1 MQKFSLNSVIIKPD
15 NNQKVKKAIILL
27 HGYGGDGKDISMLSY
42 NWKRYLSNTIIICPD
57 AQEKCSISPSG
68 FQWFDLSNDDK
79 DYILEESLK
88 AEIKL
93 NFFIDEIKKEYNLE
107 NADICISGFSQGCM
121 LSINIGLTS
130 IQKFNCIVGFSGK
143 IINKDNLSERIK
155 SKTKVFLLHGD
166 TDSIVPINNLLEA
179 KDFLIRHKIEVNT
192 KIIKN
197 CEHSIPLDASREAIN
212 YITNNLYK

>member
-1 MQKFSLNSVIIKPD
+1 M
-15 NNQKVKKAIILL
+15 
-27 HGYGGDGKDISMLSY
+27 
-42 NWKRYLSNTIIICPD
+42 
-57 AQEKCSISPSG
+57 
-68 FQWFDLSNDDK
+68 
-79 DYILEESLK
+79 K

>member
-1 MQKFSLNSVIIKPD
+1 MCIRD
-15 NNQKVKKAIILL
+15 
-27 HGYGGDGKDISMLSY
+27 
-42 NWKRYLSNTIIICPD
+42 R
-57 AQEKCSISPSG
+57 
-68 FQWFDLSNDDK
+68 
-79 DYILEESLK
+79 
-88 AEIKL
+88 
-93 NFFIDEIKKEYNLE
+93 YNLE